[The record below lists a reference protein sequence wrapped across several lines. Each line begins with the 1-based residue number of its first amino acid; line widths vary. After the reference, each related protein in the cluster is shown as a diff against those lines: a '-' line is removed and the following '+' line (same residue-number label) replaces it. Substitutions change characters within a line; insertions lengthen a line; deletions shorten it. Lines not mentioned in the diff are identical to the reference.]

1 MEGSMEKKQIEEKL
15 KNIIAER
22 LEVKLEK
29 IKSESKFREDLGID
43 SFGLVE
49 MLFEIK
55 DKFGLVISDQESKS
69 MVRFKDAVDF
79 ISRKLEER

>member
-1 MEGSMEKKQIEEKL
+1 MEKKQIEEKL